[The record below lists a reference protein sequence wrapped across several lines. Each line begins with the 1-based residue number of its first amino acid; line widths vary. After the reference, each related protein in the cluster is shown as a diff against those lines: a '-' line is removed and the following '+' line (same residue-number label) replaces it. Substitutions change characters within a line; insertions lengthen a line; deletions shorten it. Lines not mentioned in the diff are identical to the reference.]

1 MLINLRLRYLK
12 NSKKKND
19 DTILPFSIPSLGSD

>member
-12 NSKKKND
+12 NSKKND